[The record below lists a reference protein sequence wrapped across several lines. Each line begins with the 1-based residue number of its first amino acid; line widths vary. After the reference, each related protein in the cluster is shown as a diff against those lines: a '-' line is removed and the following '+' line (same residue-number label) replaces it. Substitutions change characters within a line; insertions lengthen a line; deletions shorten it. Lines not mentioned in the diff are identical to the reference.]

1 MNIATSTKG
10 RAYYVLTLLCVLYL
24 FDYADRMVMS
34 SLLPLIKADWNV
46 SDADLGLLTGIVSLF
61 VAIFVLPMSVL
72 VDRWSRKKMIAIM
85 TSFWSIATLAC
96 AFAGNYHQLL
106 GYRALTGLGEA
117 AYAPAAVAMI
127 SKIFPR
133 NYRAYYTGIFD
144 AFAPLGA
151 GIGFAVGGYVGLTYG
166 WRHAF
171 GMVAAPGLVIALLF
185 LFVRDYSTLPLNEE
199 KKDDTHSATLRVTLQ
214 SIGNLLK
221 IKTLWF
227 VYIAYA
233 LNIAVNTSIM
243 VWSPTYMVR
252 IFGFDEKTAGTIS
265 GGIALMVLIGA
276 PIGGIIADKWN
287 KKNKSARLYVSA
299 ISSFLGALFLLLAI
313 SFQDTMLSLAML
325 GLFGVSTVIYLAPAT
340 AVIQDVVQPGMR
352 AIAYG
357 FNVVFMNTLGAF
369 LTPVI
374 IGKLSDSFGL
384 RQAFFL
390 LPVLGS
396 IAVVLFLA
404 SRKQYLSDLVSNK

>member
-1 MNIATSTKG
+1 
-10 RAYYVLTLLCVLYL
+10 
-24 FDYADRMVMS
+24 MS

-46 SDADLGLLTGIVSLF
+46 SDTDLGMLTGIVSLF
-61 VAIFVLPMSVL
+61 VAIFVLPLSVL
-72 VDRWSRKKMIAIM
+72 VDRWSRKKMIAVM
-85 TSFWSIATLAC
+85 TTFWSLATLAC
-96 AFAGNYHQLL
+96 AFAKDYNQLL
-106 GYRALTGLGEA
+106 AYRALTGLGEA

-171 GMVAAPGLVIALLF
+171 GMVAVPGFILALLF
-185 LFVRDYSTLPLNEE
+185 LFVRDYSTLPLDEQ
-199 KKDDTHSATLRVTLQ
+199 KDNDSESGLTSLKLTLQ

-252 IFGFDEKTAGTIS
+252 VFGFDEKTAGTIS

-276 PIGGIIADKWN
+276 PIGGVIADRWN

-299 ISSFLGALFLLLAI
+299 ISSFLGALFLFLAI
-313 SFQDTMLSLAML
+313 SIQDTTLALAMF
-325 GLFGVSTVIYLAPAT
+325 GLFGISTVVYLAPAT

-357 FNVVFMNTLGAF
+357 FNVVFMNILGAF

-374 IGKLSDSFGL
+374 IGKLSDFYGL
-384 RQAFFL
+384 GNAFYL
-390 LPVLGS
+390 LPVLGG

-404 SRKQYLSDLVSNK
+404 SKKQYLTDLVSSK